1 MKDDSPVSQDL
12 DLKLNQ
18 KMFQQ
23 ERYVDAAH
31 WWVIHNIYKNE
42 PAAPINQQNTVV
54 R

>member
-12 DLKLNQ
+12 DHELNQ

-31 WWVIHNIYKNE
+31 
-42 PAAPINQQNTVV
+42 
-54 R
+54 